1 MNELRRI
8 NKIDKSGL
16 SNKDYFS
23 SLLLIAAEQ
32 NIINQNDFAR
42 IQTEIYGLLK
52 QKTESYS
59 SGKSS
64 SARNELAAAFIR
76 SVFYSAGIY
85 LKQLDSPEEALV
97 QIKTASLAELEHK
110 GFEIIGK
117 KLERAKLIHTK
128 LVRNL
133 FKTQNVFYRSTL
145 VDGINGFFKLYRPE
159 FSADEIHITADY
171 PLYIRINDL
180 AGIEFIEKYLLYA
193 SFENKFCKYFDPVR
207 VHTLLLN
214 LNENY
219 AKLIMNIYEPV
230 LTASLC
236 AVLTKQDPYEL
247 SPNSTELRIILK
259 EKTESEISQML
270 SICSSKLNEQL
281 RVPTQLGAYIKMSVP
296 QLAFSL
302 RRASEQNCLERIVP
316 LSAPKIENYDIVI
329 SGNERMK
336 DIDYTKLLNKLMQS
350 TGPEEKTSL
359 ILKNTANFEDLLEIL
374 KDSYPTKDELYHT
387 LSALPAEAICA
398 VAERYPNND
407 FLSDDRDELIYDTLN
422 EFLSSL
428 SPEQAHIIR
437 EAASRIKF
445 N

>member
-281 RVPTQLGAYIKMSVP
+281 RVPNTVG
-296 QLAFSL
+296 SL
-302 RRASEQNCLERIVP
+302 
-316 LSAPKIENYDIVI
+316 
-329 SGNERMK
+329 
-336 DIDYTKLLNKLMQS
+336 
-350 TGPEEKTSL
+350 
-359 ILKNTANFEDLLEIL
+359 
-374 KDSYPTKDELYHT
+374 H
-387 LSALPAEAICA
+387 
-398 VAERYPNND
+398 
-407 FLSDDRDELIYDTLN
+407 
-422 EFLSSL
+422 
-428 SPEQAHIIR
+428 
-437 EAASRIKF
+437 
-445 N
+445 